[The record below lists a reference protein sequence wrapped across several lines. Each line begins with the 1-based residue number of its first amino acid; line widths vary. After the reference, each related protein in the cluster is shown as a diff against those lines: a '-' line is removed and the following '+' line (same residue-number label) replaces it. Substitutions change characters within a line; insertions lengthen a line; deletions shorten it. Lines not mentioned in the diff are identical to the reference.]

1 MRTLWRRGKQKENVL
16 RERRPD
22 CVQAHSILFPLRCSV
37 SVPQIQNSRTLSA
50 LPEVSES
57 SALFPC
63 YQKAEDLF
71 YYLCVPPHSLWLSK
85 KTLFH
90 FHTSQTHGLCIYIML
105 ACDRRWRRVGHLE
118 FGCKEIKAAAATASL
133 PFSFYRADKEGK
145 RTTIAMGY
153 RPSVLPWLALTVRR

>member
-71 YYLCVPPHSLWLSK
+71 YYLCVPHSLWLSK

-90 FHTSQTHGLCIYIML
+90 FHISQTHGLCIYIML

-133 PFSFYRADKEGK
+133 PFSTGRIKRGK
-145 RTTIAMGY
+145 GLQLQWDIG
-153 RPSVLPWLALTVRR
+153 PPFCPGWH